1 MRREIIFPARVWS
14 GLRSHLLGQG
24 REEQLAFLLAGTA
37 QGRDW
42 MRLLVREVLLVP
54 ADALEWQS
62 ATYLAVKPSYSQAI
76 LRRCYQEELS
86 LVEIHSHPFT
96 RCGVTFSA
104 TDQANDA
111 VKFRYVAQKIPHVH
125 HATMVVGQ
133 CDLDAR
139 LWERQQHCAVPIDRV
154 RLLDAPIV
162 DLYPTS
168 SLNPVDDEGPAMPCL
183 HRQVLAFGEEGQ
195 RRLQAVRVGVVG
207 CGGTGS
213 AVVQMLAHLGVRDLV
228 LVDPDV
234 VELSNLNRLVG
245 ATRADA
251 RRSRPKVRVAQR
263 LVKQI
268 HPEARVQALSVSVG
282 DPAAITALKG
292 LDLLFGC
299 TDNHG
304 SRLVLNQ
311 LAVQYL
317 IPYLDLGA
325 GLQAAEDGRLS
336 AAGGQVRLVRPGGF
350 CLACLDGIDRGQAAR
365 DLRSSVERRRDAAR
379 GYVQGDEMPTPAVLF
394 LNTELASQAVAEFVN
409 LWTGYRA
416 PVPLLYFD
424 LLASRLTTV
433 KAERQEVCVACGDGG
448 ALSLGD
454 LEPLPGVGS
463 AQLPD
468 SVPVL
473 APKANVEP
481 RPVANTQLS

>member
-1 MRREIIFPARVWS
+1 VRREIIFPAGTWAQ
-14 GLRSHLLGQG
+14 LRSHLLGQG
-24 REEQLAFLLAGTA
+24 QEEQLAFLLAGTA
-37 QGRDW
+37 QGRGW

-54 ADALEWQS
+54 PDAFDRQS
-62 ATYLAVKPSYSQAI
+62 ASYLAVKSSYSQAI
-76 LRRCYQEELS
+76 LKRCYQEELS
-86 LVEIHSHPFT
+86 LVEVHSHPFA
-96 RCGVTFSA
+96 RCRVTFSA
-104 TDQANDA
+104 TDWANDV
-111 VKFRYVAQKIPHVH
+111 VKFRYVADKIPHVN

-133 CDLDAR
+133 HDLDAHSWDR
-139 LWERQQHCAVPIDRV
+139 RRHRVVSIDRV

-168 SLNPVDDEGPAMPCL
+168 SPRVVDEGGGAQPWL
-183 HRQVLAFGEEGQ
+183 NRQILAFGEEAQ

-213 AVVQMLAHLGVRDLV
+213 VVVQMLAHLGVRDLV

-245 ATRADA
+245 ATRVDA

-263 LVKQI
+263 LVKQV
-268 HPEARVQALSVSVG
+268 HPGAQVRALPVLVG
-282 DPAAITALKG
+282 DSSAITALKG

-299 TDNHG
+299 TDDHG
-304 SRLVLNQ
+304 SRLILNQ

-325 GLQAAEDGRLS
+325 GLQTAEDGRLS
-336 AAGGQVRLVRPGGF
+336 AAGGQLRVVRPGEF

-365 DLRSSVERRRDAAR
+365 DLMSPIERRREAAR
-379 GYVQGDEMPTPAVLF
+379 GYVQGDDVPTPAVLF
-394 LNTELASQAVAEFVN
+394 LNAELASQAVAEFVN
-409 LWTGYRA
+409 LWTGFRA
-416 PVPLLYFD
+416 SVSLLYFD
-424 LLASRLTTV
+424 LLASRLTSV
-433 KAERQEVCVACGDGG
+433 KAERQGGCVACGDGG

-454 LEPLPGVGS
+454 LEPLPGAGS

-468 SVPVL
+468 SVPVV
-473 APKANVEP
+473 APKVGAEP
-481 RPVANTQLS
+481 ELVSNT